1 MAGIVDGRQTP
12 EKNYYIPILQALVDA
27 GGWATRG
34 DIVSRVEPKM
44 TFVPADLVHRPDGTQ
59 KWVRRVGYAIGTLR
73 KNGRIVPAAR
83 NGVTITEKG
92 REDLSRSI

>member
-1 MAGIVDGRQTP
+1 MARIVDGRQTP

-27 GGWATRG
+27 GGWGTRG

-44 TFVPADLVHRPDGTQ
+44 TFVSADLVHRPDGTQ

-73 KNGRIVPAAR
+73 KNGRIAPAAR
-83 NGVTITEKG
+83 NGVTITEKE
-92 REDLSRSI
+92 REELSRSL